1 MALQRQ
7 QFDAALQELRKAL
20 IDMGEK
26 VETAI
31 LNSVIALRD
40 NDLKM
45 AEDVIAND
53 KAVNEAE
60 EKIIEMGT
68 NLIALQQPVAK
79 DLRRVLVAFRM
90 ATDLERMADLAVDIA
105 KVVRRINGEPL
116 MKPLVDIPRMTEI
129 VQTMTNDCL
138 RAYTEENVDLAYRMA
153 KMDDDVDHLNS
164 QILRELMGLMA
175 DNPKTINQ
183 AMLLCFVSRHL
194 ERMADHATNI
204 GESVVYL
211 VMGKRPDLNQ

>member
-40 NDLKM
+40 NNLEM
-45 AEDVIAND
+45 AEGVIAKD
-53 KAVNEAE
+53 KEVNEAE

-211 VMGKRPDLNQ
+211 VVGKRPDLNQ

>member
-1 MALQRQ
+1 MALHRQ
-7 QFDAALQELRKAL
+7 QFDASLQELRKAL
-20 IDMGEK
+20 IAMGEK

-31 LNSVIALRD
+31 LDSVRALRD
-40 NDLKM
+40 NDLEL
-45 AEDVIAND
+45 AERVIAND
-53 KAVNEAE
+53 PSLNEAE

-79 DLRRVLVAFRM
+79 DLRRILVSFRM
-90 ATDLERMADLAVDIA
+90 ASDLERMGDLAVDIA

-116 MKPLVDIPRMTEI
+116 MKPLVDIPRMAEI
-129 VQTMTNDCL
+129 VQIMTNDSL
-138 RAYTEENVDLAYRMA
+138 RAYTEENVDLAYKMA
-153 KMDDDVDHLNS
+153 KMDDDVDHLHS
-164 QILRELMGLMA
+164 QILRELFVLMA

-183 AMLLCFVSRHL
+183 AILLCFVSRYL

-211 VMGKRPDLNQ
+211 AMGKRPDLNQ